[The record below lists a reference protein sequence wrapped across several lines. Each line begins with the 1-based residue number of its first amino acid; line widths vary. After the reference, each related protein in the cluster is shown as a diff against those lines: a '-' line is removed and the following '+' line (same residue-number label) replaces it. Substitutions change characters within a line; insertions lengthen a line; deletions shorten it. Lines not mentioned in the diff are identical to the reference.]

1 MYGWVQ
7 ELAFCWENWRKKI
20 VVPQLRDLLT
30 TSWSFFFLSHA
41 PPQYKSRFKRSSFLT
56 TKSWLTVSL
65 FYLYLQILKEAALR
79 QTSFLI
85 GIKIN
90 GFQRKSAFHSCKH
103 VWSTGNIC
111 SGHEHQNVRQHPW
124 KQGGFSHDA
133 EDTTIWKAEIRS
145 DGSMQ
150 KNQRWSWGFEAE
162 NNQ

>member
-1 MYGWVQ
+1 MVLVSIWFICLNRKDTERGSVWLGARAGLLLRKLK
-7 ELAFCWENWRKKI
+7 EENCCSSTEGLADYFM
-20 VVPQLRDLLT
+20 V
-30 TSWSFFFLSHA
+30 FFLSHA
-41 PPQYKSRFKRSSFLT
+41 PPKYKSRFKRSSFLT

-103 VWSTGNIC
+103 VWSTGNTC

-124 KQGGFSHDA
+124 RQGGFSHDA
-133 EDTTIWKAEIRS
+133 EDTTI
-145 DGSMQ
+145 
-150 KNQRWSWGFEAE
+150 
-162 NNQ
+162 